1 MAKVSTPCG
10 KNAPLNTITVNI
22 TVHGVAID
30 FLLFKIFLIAFFGMK
45 NKSIEYLNLDYS
57 RVEVAAK
64 ARKWPTKL

>member
-45 NKSIEYLNLDYS
+45 NKSIKNLRNEFFIHS
-57 RVEVAAK
+57 
-64 ARKWPTKL
+64 ARNII

>member
-1 MAKVSTPCG
+1 
-10 KNAPLNTITVNI
+10 
-22 TVHGVAID
+22 VAINL
-30 FLLFKIFLIAFFGMK
+30 LLFKIFLIAFFGMK